1 MYNNDLENNK
11 DYYYALYKI
20 KNIKK
25 YSPFESNEIKE
36 NKYSYYNNNKI
47 NSIAKNKFKFN
58 SLDINN
64 QNFQRKDN
72 INKEISG
79 VNNNNTLNK
88 VYKPIINQ
96 NKNIENEYRS
106 ISKKTNNHVKGKSN
120 IQNIKE
126 DNIIINNNLYLND
139 EKSNNILYS
148 TYNNIH
154 PVFNDINCKK
164 PNNLYQK
171 DLNKNEFYTP
181 KKINMQ
187 NNSSFNN
194 KSYQK
199 NCMKYTKNNNLSNN
213 DINKNITLKNYN
225 NININL
231 NINLKKNIN
240 FNTFSENK
248 IQLNKKG
255 VIIDDKKDDQTEE
268 IKLSKIADDLYNIY
282 LEQKNKKSSKL
293 SNKFSNNNLGQIP
306 LKNNDKNEFFNNN
319 NFKFHLNNKNRE
331 IIEKNFQVKAKNIT
345 KFINNF
351 SLINKNNKNPRI
363 KDFHS
368 DIQSKF
374 SNKKEFHSFRNK
386 KNIINIPQDEMN
398 DSNDILINI
407 INDKKENVDKIDVLN
422 DLENINSVGYEIVNK
437 KDSKDNIEDN
447 EILDEKYEQDI
458 IEFDY
463 DKEFKEDLKS
473 LNDEDIFDSNLFFH
487 QDTYIRPFNLNG
499 VNTNEI
505 LELNE
510 NVEKGQ
516 LTEES
521 LRGEVD
527 IISLSISSENF
538 YHFNNIDN
546 NNEVDINELSSSSFS
561 SLYNNNAINA
571 SKKSTDYST
580 NASKNNS
587 INDL

>member
-11 DYYYALYKI
+11 DYYYAHYKI

-351 SLINKNNKNPRI
+351 SLINKNNKNPHI

-407 INDKKENVDKIDVLN
+407 INDKKENVDKIDILN

>member
-11 DYYYALYKI
+11 DYYYAHYKI

-171 DLNKNEFYTP
+171 ELNKNEFYTP

-231 NINLKKNIN
+231 NINLKK
-240 FNTFSENK
+240 
-248 IQLNKKG
+248 
-255 VIIDDKKDDQTEE
+255 
-268 IKLSKIADDLYNIY
+268 Y
-282 LEQKNKKSSKL
+282 
-293 SNKFSNNNLGQIP
+293 
-306 LKNNDKNEFFNNN
+306 
-319 NFKFHLNNKNRE
+319 
-331 IIEKNFQVKAKNIT
+331 
-345 KFINNF
+345 
-351 SLINKNNKNPRI
+351 
-363 KDFHS
+363 
-368 DIQSKF
+368 
-374 SNKKEFHSFRNK
+374 
-386 KNIINIPQDEMN
+386 
-398 DSNDILINI
+398 
-407 INDKKENVDKIDVLN
+407 
-422 DLENINSVGYEIVNK
+422 
-437 KDSKDNIEDN
+437 
-447 EILDEKYEQDI
+447 
-458 IEFDY
+458 
-463 DKEFKEDLKS
+463 
-473 LNDEDIFDSNLFFH
+473 
-487 QDTYIRPFNLNG
+487 
-499 VNTNEI
+499 
-505 LELNE
+505 
-510 NVEKGQ
+510 
-516 LTEES
+516 
-521 LRGEVD
+521 
-527 IISLSISSENF
+527 
-538 YHFNNIDN
+538 
-546 NNEVDINELSSSSFS
+546 
-561 SLYNNNAINA
+561 
-571 SKKSTDYST
+571 
-580 NASKNNS
+580 
-587 INDL
+587 